1 MRFKVQSFLLLQSLA
16 SVALAGPGRV
26 TNRVNPS
33 KHHSA
38 QTLEEEAQEEEAQ
51 EEGAHEEGAQ
61 GGLDP
66 LIGHGITTN
75 FKPRFSPPIQ
85 TERVPEMMDLLTLRG
100 SINHL

>member
-38 QTLEEEAQEEEAQ
+38 QTAEEGAQ
-51 EEGAHEEGAQ
+51 EEGGQ

>member
-1 MRFKVQSFLLLQSLA
+1 MRFKVQGFLLLQSLA
-16 SVALAGPGRV
+16 SVGLAGPGRV

-38 QTLEEEAQEEEAQ
+38 QTLEEE
-51 EEGAHEEGAQ
+51 AQ

>member
-38 QTLEEEAQEEEAQ
+38 QTAEEGAQ
-51 EEGAHEEGAQ
+51 EEGAQEEGAQ

>member
-1 MRFKVQSFLLLQSLA
+1 MRFKVQSFLVLQSLA

-38 QTLEEEAQEEEAQ
+38 QTL
-51 EEGAHEEGAQ
+51 EEGAQ

>member
-1 MRFKVQSFLLLQSLA
+1 MRFKVQSFLVLQSLA

-38 QTLEEEAQEEEAQ
+38 QTLEEE
-51 EEGAHEEGAQ
+51 AQ

>member
-38 QTLEEEAQEEEAQ
+38 QTA
-51 EEGAHEEGAQ
+51 EEGGQ
-61 GGLDP
+61 GGLDLDP